1 MISRYSAGVRA
12 SRLVAL
18 LGLLQARG
26 RMTAAQL
33 AGELEVS
40 ERTILRDI
48 EALGAAGIPVYP
60 VRGCQGGFELLDG
73 FRSDLPLAARPG
85 GGSGSRLQPGR
96 RPAGGSGPRLP
107 AGRRAGQP
115 GRDRQEPAR
124 LAAARTEPQRA
135 RILLSPRGRRLAVL
149 LGRPA
154 GIRLR
159 QSASPVPDGQDGWS
173 QAWVRIGP
181 PDAAVP
187 DLLALGAEVEV
198 IDPPAL
204 RARVAAAARQ
214 IAVRHAG
221 DGPGPAGGIMTSSVT
236 RDGVRLAYQTAG
248 AGEPPIVFVHGWC
261 CDRSF
266 FAPQFAHFAAR
277 HAVAA
282 LDLRGHGE
290 SGRSGPGADGYRI
303 ETLAD
308 DVLAVAAA
316 AGLRQPVVAG
326 HSLGALVGLACAA
339 RPGAIRALLMIDPAP
354 ITNDTAR
361 TFFLDS
367 VAAVAADQDGSWRR
381 SFAAGMFLPTDRARR
396 AAIMSVMA
404 QAPPDIAAGVLR
416 AMADFDGA
424 AALAAAAV
432 PVLSIGSAVP
442 ANKSADLRARCPSIM
457 IGQTVGAGHFLQ
469 LEVPGQVNAMIE
481 RFLAITGS

>member
-1 MISRYSAGVRA
+1 MRA
-12 SRLVAL
+12 SRLVGL

-60 VRGCQGGFELLDG
+60 VRGCRGGFELLEG
-73 FRSDLPLAARPG
+73 FRSELPLTA
-85 GGSGSRLQPGR
+85 LPGR
-96 RPAGGSGPRLP
+96 RPTSDHGPRLP
-107 AGRRAGQP
+107 SGQQTGR
-115 GRDRQEPAR
+115 PAR
-124 LAAARTEPQRA
+124 PGQARPAADLPAMAGTGPQRA
-135 RILLSPRGRRLAVL
+135 RILLSPGGRRLAVL

-154 GIRLR
+154 GIRIR
-159 QSASPVPDGQDGWS
+159 RSASPVKHGQAGWS
-173 QAWVRIGP
+173 EAWIRIGSL
-181 PDAAVP
+181 DAAVP

-214 IAVRHAG
+214 LAIRHAG
-221 DGPGPAGGIMTSSVT
+221 HGPGPAGGIMINSVT
-236 RDGVRLAYQTAG
+236 HDGVRLVYETAG

-261 CDRSF
+261 CDRSY
-266 FAPQFAHFAAR
+266 FAPQVTHFAGR
-277 HAVAA
+277 HEVAA

-290 SGRSGPGADGYRI
+290 SGRSGPGTDGYRV
-303 ETLAD
+303 EALAD
-308 DVLAVAAA
+308 DVLAVAQA
-316 AGLRQPVVAG
+316 AGLRQPVIAG
-326 HSLGALVGLACAA
+326 HSLGALVGLACAT
-339 RPGAIRALLMIDPAP
+339 RPGAIRSLLMIDPAP
-354 ITNDTAR
+354 ITNGTAA

-367 VAAVAADQDGSWRR
+367 VAAVAADHDGSWRR
-381 SFAAGMFLPTDRARR
+381 SFVASLFLPTDHVRR
-396 AAIMSVMA
+396 TAIISGMA
-404 QAPPDIAAGVLR
+404 QVPPDIAAAALR
-416 AMADFDGA
+416 AMGEFDGA

-457 IGQTVGAGHFLQ
+457 IGQTVGSGHFIQ
-469 LEVPGQVNAMIE
+469 LEVPDQVNAMVE
-481 RFLAITGS
+481 RFLAITGSS